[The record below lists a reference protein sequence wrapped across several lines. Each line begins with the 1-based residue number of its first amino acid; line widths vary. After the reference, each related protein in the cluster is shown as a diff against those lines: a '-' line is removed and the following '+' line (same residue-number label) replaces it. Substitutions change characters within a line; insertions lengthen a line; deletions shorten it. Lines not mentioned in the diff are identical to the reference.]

1 MIRYQHGGDGPVW
14 YESSVGPLTTSV
26 VIHRGGQLP
35 YTLVEL
41 SGEADVTDNDTLHSV
56 LQAETRKK
64 PGLLVLDL
72 SQLRFLDSSALQTI
86 LRMNRELSHD
96 GGLLALV
103 NPHNAVARILQITE
117 ADQIVPV
124 YASVHE
130 ATQR

>member
-1 MIRYQHGGDGPVW
+1 M
-14 YESSVGPLTTSV
+14 GPLTTSV
-26 VIHRGGQLP
+26 VIHPGGQLP

-64 PGLLVLDL
+64 PGLLVIDL

-103 NPHNAVARILQITE
+103 NPHSAVARILQITE

-124 YASVHE
+124 YASVDE

>member
-1 MIRYQHGGDGPVW
+1 VW
-14 YESSVGPLTTSV
+14 YESGVGPLTTSV
-26 VIHRGGQLP
+26 VIHGGDQLP

-41 SGEADVTDNDTLHSV
+41 SGEADVTDCDALHSV

-64 PGLLVLDL
+64 PGLLVIDL
-72 SQLRFLDSSALQTI
+72 SQLRFLDSSALQAI
-86 LRMNRELSHD
+86 LRTNRELSDD

-103 NPHNAVARILQITE
+103 NPRSVVAHILEITE